1 MNEKIDK
8 EQDCLFLIAR
18 NGLCGLINIKGEVI
32 IPCEWDWLSCEFAEG
47 LLVVERDG
55 KYGFID
61 YYGNVSLDCKWDD
74 AEPFSEGIAKVKK
87 NGKWGYIDRNTGY
100 YAIPCNWNYATSFV
114 NGMAFVSNDENKSGY
129 IDKAGN
135 SIGGFRWQRDYEDIN
150 LLISDSLARVKDE
163 HSKYGYIDKFG
174 EVVIPCNWKNISH
187 FTDSLARIEAD
198 NEKYG
203 FINRH
208 GEIVSPCV
216 FDFAYCFSEGFAC
229 VTEYNK
235 RWKEDRWLYQGVP
248 FKYCKFIN
256 TRGEF
261 VTNSFDDARSFQEGL
276 AAVKVCGRW
285 GFINTHGEI
294 VCQCKWDEVKDF
306 QEGMAPVKK
315 EGYKRRNAKTF

>member
-1 MNEKIDK
+1 MDEKNVGIQ
-8 EQDCLFLIAR
+8 ESLFLIAR
-18 NGLCGLINIKGEVI
+18 NGLYGLINTKGEIV
-32 IPCEWDWLSCEFAEG
+32 IPCEWDWLSSVFAEG
-47 LLVVERDG
+47 VSVAEKDG

-61 YYGNVSLDCKWDD
+61 YNGNVVFDFNWDD

-100 YAIPCNWNYATSFV
+100 CAILCDWNYATSFV
-114 NGMAFVSNDENKSGY
+114 NGMAFVSNEEKKSGY

-216 FDFAYCFSEGFAC
+216 FDFAYCFSGSTGFS
-229 VTEYNK
+229 V
-235 RWKEDRWLYQGVP
+235 
-248 FKYCKFIN
+248 
-256 TRGEF
+256 
-261 VTNSFDDARSFQEGL
+261 S
-276 AAVKVCGRW
+276 
-285 GFINTHGEI
+285 
-294 VCQCKWDEVKDF
+294 
-306 QEGMAPVKK
+306 
-315 EGYKRRNAKTF
+315 

>member
-114 NGMAFVSNDENKSGY
+114 N
-129 IDKAGN
+129 
-135 SIGGFRWQRDYEDIN
+135 
-150 LLISDSLARVKDE
+150 
-163 HSKYGYIDKFG
+163 
-174 EVVIPCNWKNISH
+174 
-187 FTDSLARIEAD
+187 
-198 NEKYG
+198 
-203 FINRH
+203 
-208 GEIVSPCV
+208 
-216 FDFAYCFSEGFAC
+216 
-229 VTEYNK
+229 
-235 RWKEDRWLYQGVP
+235 
-248 FKYCKFIN
+248 
-256 TRGEF
+256 
-261 VTNSFDDARSFQEGL
+261 
-276 AAVKVCGRW
+276 
-285 GFINTHGEI
+285 
-294 VCQCKWDEVKDF
+294 
-306 QEGMAPVKK
+306 
-315 EGYKRRNAKTF
+315 